1 MTAARLLPFLL
12 IASACG
18 SAAGQGDARGP
29 VVFADNCAPCH
40 GYAGEGKPSIAT
52 PAIAGLPSWYVE
64 AQLGKF
70 RGGMRGAHVDD
81 APGLRM
87 RPMAR
92 ALDEEDVSRIAAHV
106 GSMPV
111 QTPDR
116 SAVPHGDAEA
126 GKALYATCTACHG
139 PEGKGNEQL
148 NAPPIAQLDDWYM
161 VTQLH
166 NFKHGLRGAADG
178 DITGAQMRPMAMTLA
193 DDQAV
198 ADVVAYIS
206 TL

>member
-40 GYAGEGKPSIAT
+40 GYAGEGNASIAA
-52 PAIAGLPSWYVE
+52 PAIAGLPTWYVE

-70 RGGMRGAHVDD
+70 RGGMRGAHADD

-92 ALDEEDVSRIAAHV
+92 TLAEEDVTRVASVV
-106 GSMPV
+106 GAMPV
-111 QTPDR
+111 QAPDR
-116 SAVPHGDAEA
+116 GGITGDAEA

-139 PEGKGNEQL
+139 AEGKGNEQL
-148 NAPPIAQLDDWYM
+148 NAPPITQLDDWYM

-166 NFKHGLRGAADG
+166 NFKSGIRGAADG